1 MFDTIQSL
9 DIHLLEIIRNFFV
22 IDAEWF
28 RLLVLLIADSQ
39 PILFSLFLIGLWF
52 YGVSLRSNG
61 PKHVAL
67 DLFWHVLVAFAIY
80 WIINQLL
87 PVRPRP
93 ETVTSLPPLVNHL
106 PDNSFPSGHALFWG
120 ASWWALHT
128 FLRDKKTT
136 WIFFLL
142 GALTVL
148 ARVLAGI
155 HYPGDILIGFLLGW
169 GLMKLFIRLPHR
181 DFYRNW

>member
-67 DLFWHVLVAFAIY
+67 DLFWHVLVAFVIY

-106 PDNSFPSGHALFWG
+106 PDNSFPSGHALFW
-120 ASWWALHT
+120 
-128 FLRDKKTT
+128 
-136 WIFFLL
+136 
-142 GALTVL
+142 
-148 ARVLAGI
+148 
-155 HYPGDILIGFLLGW
+155 
-169 GLMKLFIRLPHR
+169 
-181 DFYRNW
+181 